1 MGGSRPEI
9 SKHFS
14 GMCNYPCYLPV
25 TYLDLAYLYNIVVKN
40 LFGEGQ
46 NTLLFLEIGNMYGA
60 RYEKTIF
67 FLRKK
72 APSDCYQVP
81 TRNS

>member
-1 MGGSRPEI
+1 MIDAWAVPGQKLVNI
-9 SKHFS
+9 FS

-67 FLRKK
+67 F
-72 APSDCYQVP
+72 
-81 TRNS
+81 